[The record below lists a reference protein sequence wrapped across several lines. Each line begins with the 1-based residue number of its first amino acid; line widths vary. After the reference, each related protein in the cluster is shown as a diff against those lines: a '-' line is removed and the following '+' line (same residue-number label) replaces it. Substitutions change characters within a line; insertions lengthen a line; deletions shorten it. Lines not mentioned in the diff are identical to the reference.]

1 MTATRCKAS
10 AARDQSHARTTLLG
24 IGLMLAGVFLFCMND
39 VMGKWLVS
47 TYSVGQ
53 VLLIRS
59 CAALIVLAPIVWR
72 AGRQLFTTMP
82 RPGLQLMRVLLGATE
97 VAMFYWSVVYLPL
110 ADAVTYYL
118 AGPIYVTAI
127 SAVFLGERVGWQRW
141 TAVLVGFAGVLIA
154 LNPSPATFSW
164 PALIALAGSLMYAVL
179 LVTTRVLRGTA
190 DLALV
195 STQIATT
202 LVLGAMLA
210 PLGWVTPSADDL
222 SLLALLGV
230 VAMGALTCINR
241 SLKLAPASVV
251 VPYQYTMILWAV
263 LLGYLVFG
271 DVPQLHVVI
280 GSAVIVAAG
289 LFIFWREQVR
299 ARASTR
305 PVASG
310 QGHP

>member
-1 MTATRCKAS
+1 MTATRDTAPS
-10 AARDQSHARTTLLG
+10 VHDRRATLLG
-24 IGLMLAGVFLFCMND
+24 IGLMLAGVFFFSMND
-39 VMGKWLVS
+39 VIGKWLVS

-59 CAALIVLAPIVWR
+59 CAALLLLAPIIWR
-72 AGRQLFTTMP
+72 AGWRLLADMP
-82 RPGLQLMRVLLGATE
+82 RPGLQLLRVLLGSVE
-97 VAMFYWSVVYLPL
+97 VLMFYWSVVYLPL

-127 SAVFLGERVGWQRW
+127 SAMFLGEKVGWQRW
-141 TAVLVGFAGVLIA
+141 TAVLVGFCGVLIA
-154 LNPSPATFSW
+154 LNPSPATFTW
-164 PALIALAGSLMYAVL
+164 PALIALTGSLMYAIL

-195 STQIATT
+195 TSQVGTT
-202 LVLGAMLA
+202 MVVGGLLA
-210 PLGWVTPSADDL
+210 PFGWVAPSATDMA
-222 SLLALLGV
+222 LLAFLGIM
-230 VAMGALTCINR
+230 AMGALTCVNR

-271 DVPQLHVVI
+271 DVPQLNVMA
-280 GSAVIVAAG
+280 GSMIIVLAG
-289 LFIFWREQVR
+289 LFILWREQVR
-299 ARASTR
+299 ARVATP
-305 PVASG
+305 PVPPG